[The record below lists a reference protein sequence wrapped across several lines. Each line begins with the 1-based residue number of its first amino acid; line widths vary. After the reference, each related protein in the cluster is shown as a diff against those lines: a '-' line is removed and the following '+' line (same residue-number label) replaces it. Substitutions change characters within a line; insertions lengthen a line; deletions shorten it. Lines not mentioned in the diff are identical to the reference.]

1 MASPFPFVAGNTL
14 TAAQLNSIGE
24 AWTSYTPTVSQGVAV
39 TCTVSY
45 AKWAQVNKIVIVQ
58 ANLVLTSA
66 GTGGSVIAVSLPNT
80 PSRDSVFALVGSAMF
95 LDESASKV
103 YNLLP
108 VTTGSP
114 RNLSFWDVAAN
125 GNFFGATPNVAAAN
139 TDKLNFAVAYEV
151 A

>member
-45 AKWAQVNKIVIVQ
+45 AKWAQVNKIVLVQ
-58 ANLVLTSA
+58 VQLVLTGA

-80 PSRDSVFALVGSAMF
+80 PSVNSVFSVSGSAMF
-95 LDESASKV
+95 LDESAAKV

-108 VTTGSP
+108 VLTGAP
-114 RNLSFWDVAAN
+114 RVVSFWDVAAN
-125 GNFFGATPNVAAAN
+125 GNFFGATPNVASAN
-139 TDKLNFAVAYEV
+139 TDKLNFAIAYEV